1 MAKPNWLNLQPNS
14 GSGNGTIA
22 NSADPHTGRVART
35 GVVTVTGAGVAQP
48 ATYNVTQTPKAEFV
62 SFNNG
67 SEMAVAAAGGVVT
80 IAGKSNSSKLKF
92 EWVIP
97 TGKTQPE
104 VTPEGD
110 EEYAGIDLPAVTI
123 PSTYTAAGSMVDN
136 NTVIPN
142 DPGAVEEFDF
152 SIQLTF
158 PANPVPIEIDRTL
171 KATCNGAQVVQI
183 VIKQTAGEPTLS
195 VSPASITIPQAGT
208 AVDVTVVS
216 NTSWEVS

>member
-1 MAKPNWLNLQPNS
+1 MAKPNWLILQPSS

-22 NSADPHTGRVART
+22 NSASEHTGRVART
-35 GVVTVTGAGVAQP
+35 GTVTVTGDGVAQP
-48 ATYNVTQTPKAEFV
+48 ATYDVTQTPKAEFA

-67 SEMAVAAAGGVVT
+67 ADMAVAAAGGVVT

-104 VTPEGD
+104 VTPDGD
-110 EEYAGIDLPAVTI
+110 EEYAGVDLPAVTI
-123 PSTYTAAGSMVDN
+123 PSTYTAAGSSADN
-136 NTVIPN
+136 DTAIPN
-142 DPGAVEEFDF
+142 DPGAAEEFDF
-152 SIQLTF
+152 SIQLNF
-158 PANPVPIEIDRTL
+158 PANPVPVEIDRTL
-171 KATCNGAQVVQI
+171 KVTCNGAQVAQI
-183 VIKQTAGEPTLS
+183 VTKQTAGEPTLS

-208 AVDVTVVS
+208 AVDVTVTS